1 MSCNRFTRLV
11 NGSLGIWKFLVLL
24 VCQVW
29 KRFNSD
35 NCADLAAGVSFYF
48 VLSLFPFFL
57 VIAALIGRIPTT
69 EWGAFAD
76 WVITYF
82 PEDSRRLLLT
92 NMLHLSQNYG
102 RFLSF
107 GLILYVW
114 SASSGFYNLMRA
126 LTIAYNFNDTR
137 SYWRRRI
144 VAVCTT
150 LVAALFLLAC
160 FSIWNLGHI
169 FIGMF
174 SADLHF
180 IAVLARWV
188 LVLLRWIITIGLIW
202 LGIDLLTYFLPGKA
216 RPWHWV
222 TPGAALIA
230 LASVCGIGLFDS
242 YIAHNSEIPRIY
254 GTLAGFVVLMLWI
267 YTANLVLIVG
277 AETDSAFQALSK
289 RQSLRGLGVR
299 AVPSAGLS
307 SIG

>member
-1 MSCNRFTRLV
+1 MSSNRLVRLV
-11 NGSLGIWKFLVLL
+11 NGSLGIWHFLVLL
-24 VCQVW
+24 VRKVW

-57 VIAALIGRIPTT
+57 VMAALIGRIPTT
-69 EWGAFAD
+69 KWGAFAD

-82 PEDSRRLLLT
+82 PADARRLLLT
-92 NMLHLSQNYG
+92 NMLDLSKNYG

-150 LVAALFLLAC
+150 LFAALFLVAC
-160 FSIWNLGHI
+160 FSIWNLGHV
-169 FIGMF
+169 FIGQV
-174 SADLHF
+174 SADLYY
-180 IAVLARWV
+180 IAVLVRWV
-188 LVLLRWIITIGLIW
+188 LVLLRWIITVALIW
-202 LGIDLLTYFLPGKA
+202 LGIDLLTYFLPGKP

-222 TPGAALIA
+222 TPGAAFIA
-230 LASVCGIGLFDS
+230 LASVCGIGLFDF
-242 YIAHNSEIPRIY
+242 YISHNSEIPRIY
-254 GTLAGFVVLMLWI
+254 GTLAGFVILMLWI

-277 AETDSAFQALSK
+277 AETDSAFHE
-289 RQSLRGLGVR
+289 LRSGR
-299 AVPSAGLS
+299 A
-307 SIG
+307 